1 MWCIENGI
9 IPEESPIETAIGLR
23 LPWVFIGKLAE
34 IFRHEM
40 LRVPELTGA
49 LVWDSPEGAMNR

>member
-9 IPEESPIETAIGLR
+9 IPEKPAVDAAIGLR
-23 LPWVFIGKLAE
+23 LPGVFTGNPAE
-34 IFRHEM
+34 LLCDEM

-49 LVWDSPEGAMNR
+49 LVRDSPERAMNR

>member
-1 MWCIENGI
+1 MWRIEDGI

-23 LPWVFIGKLAE
+23 LPLVFIGKLAE
-34 IFRHEM
+34 LFRCEV

-49 LVWDSPEGAMNR
+49 LVRDSPERAMNR